1 MRFRR
6 INANLIGAITV
17 AVLLLTGVSTNSASA
32 IVGGTNATVNDGA
45 VSLWTLDPAQPQ
57 RNRCTGALIEPQW
70 VVTAGH
76 CIETLKEM
84 EYQPVARFGVDNVT
98 PRDAAHPNGYVQIP
112 IVKGY
117 VHPDF
122 NWDTLPHDVGL
133 LKLASPVPT
142 SVQKPMT
149 YIRTAPAVG
158 TQLNIQ
164 GWGWPC
170 DEVQFPQCPD
180 GTFGAVKQLNVT
192 VKPDSACAAL
202 WHPDHETCEGATS
215 GNHEQAC
222 FGDSGAPAYTNGL
235 LNVRE
240 LRALVIY
247 DGDDWSG
254 SSCSSAPDGSQGLGV
269 LVDIRPH
276 LSWMLEV
283 MDNSQ
288 ASSDPFRMFRASTV
302 DHSWTN

>member
-1 MRFRR
+1 MFVVS
-6 INANLIGAITV
+6 A
-17 AVLLLTGVSTNSASA
+17 LLLTGVPTNSASA

-45 VSLWTLDPAQPQ
+45 VSLWTLDPTQPQ

-70 VVTAGH
+70 VVTAGY
-76 CIETLKEM
+76 CVEFLIG
-84 EYQPVARFGVDNVT
+84 YQPVARFGLDNVT
-98 PRDAAHPNGYVQIP
+98 PRDAAHPKGYVQIP
-112 IVKGY
+112 IVEEEGH
-117 VHPDF
+117 VHPGF

-133 LKLASPVPT
+133 LKLASPVPAD
-142 SVQKPMT
+142 VQKPMS

-170 DEVQFPQCPD
+170 DYVEFPQCPD
-180 GTFGAVKQLNVT
+180 GTFGVVKQLKVT

-202 WHPDHETCEGATS
+202 WYPDHESCIAASS
-215 GNHEQAC
+215 GKNEMTC
-222 FGDSGAPAYTNGL
+222 FGDSGAPAYTKGL

-283 MDNSQ
+283 MDDSQ
-288 ASSDPFRMFRASTV
+288 TPGGPFHTFRAPTV
-302 DHSWTN
+302 NHGWFN